1 MLKNYI
7 VIALRNLLRHRGYSL
22 LNLAGLAAGLSCCIL
37 IILFIREDLSYD
49 TFHERSNRI
58 ARVLTIDNAQGVS
71 SQLVGVSYPP
81 LGPAL
86 VQELPEIVSQV
97 RVAVQGRPQ
106 FSYGD
111 KVIKAENALL
121 TESSFF
127 DVFSFPLLRGVR
139 KGVLDEPR
147 SVVLTESFARKIFG
161 SEDPIGKTLLFNKTI
176 PLAVKGVMSDPPPN
190 SHLQFDMLQSLK
202 PPDGQPGWQQWITS
216 WSGISLTTYVLL
228 DRPRDVKLLNPKL
241 KSVADKNGGYRYFT
255 PVLQPLQDVHLQSAN
270 ILFEENSNKGEIS
283 NLYTLSAVALF
294 IILLASINFMN
305 LVTARSAL
313 RAREV
318 GMRKVMGA
326 TRQELILQ
334 HLCESLV
341 ITAAAFVLAIGLVE
355 LLLPVLNTMYGR
367 HASFTLYSD
376 PVLAG
381 SLLLLL
387 LTVGLLAGSYP
398 AFVLSSFEP
407 TVVLKGSFN
416 TGRRGIV
423 LRRVLVVF
431 QFAVSIA
438 LIASTGIVL
447 QQMSYIRTKDLGYSR
462 EQIVSIPI
470 SGVETFGRLQALRTE
485 LERNPAILA
494 TATSRN
500 QIGNQLGRMG
510 ITPEGASANDN
521 YIVSLA
527 VFDDQYIPTMG
538 MTIKQGRNFSKEFPS
553 DTSDAILINETMAA
567 MMKWSDPIGKK
578 ISLEGAPGQPLP
590 MYTVVGVVRD
600 FHFATMRHKVEPL
613 VMLYSRSNEVL
624 SVKISTGNVPQTIAF
639 IERTWKKINP
649 QELMSYSF
657 LDDDYNKLYN
667 REEAFATMTGHFTGL
682 AIFIAGLGLFG
693 LSAFSVQ
700 QRKKEIGVRKVLG
713 ASVQTITL
721 LLGTEFLRWV
731 ALANLFA
738 WPAAY
743 LFMQSWLN
751 EFEYRVDIDPWPFVS
766 ATVLSLLIATL
777 TVSWQ
782 SIRAAVSNPV
792 KSLRYE

>member
-49 TFHERSNRI
+49 TFHERSSRI

-71 SQLVGVSYPP
+71 SQLVGVSYPA

-86 VQELPEIVSQV
+86 VQELPEVVGQV
-97 RVAVQGRPQ
+97 RVAVQGQPQ

-111 KVIKAENALL
+111 KTIRAENSLL

-127 DVFSFPLLRGVR
+127 EVFSFPILRGAR
-139 KGVLDEPR
+139 KGALDEPR

-161 SEDPIGKTLLFNKTI
+161 NEDPVGKTLLYNSTI
-176 PLAVKGVMSDPPPN
+176 PLAVKAVMSDPPPN
-190 SHLQFDMLQSLK
+190 SHLHFDMLQSLK
-202 PPDGQPGWQQWITS
+202 PPDNQPGWQQWVTS
-216 WSGISLTTYVLL
+216 WSSISLTTYVLL
-228 DRPRDVKLLNPKL
+228 DRARDVKTLNPKL
-241 KSVADKNGGYRYFT
+241 KSVADKKGGFSYFT
-255 PVLQPLQDVHLQSAN
+255 PVLQPLEDIHLQSTN
-270 ILFEENSNKGEIS
+270 ILFEENWNKGEMS

-294 IILLASINFMN
+294 IVLLASINFMN

-318 GMRKVMGA
+318 GMRKVLGA
-326 TRQELILQ
+326 TRRELILQ

-341 ITAAAFVLAIGLVE
+341 ITTAAFVLAIGLVE
-355 LLLPVLNTMYGR
+355 LLLPVLNTVYNR
-367 HASFTLYSD
+367 QAVFNLYSD
-376 PVLAG
+376 PILAG
-381 SLLLLL
+381 SLLALLL
-387 LTVGLLAGSYP
+387 SVGLLAGSYP
-398 AFVLSSFEP
+398 AFVLSSFKP
-407 TVVLKGSFN
+407 TVVLKGSFS
-416 TGRRGIV
+416 TGSRGIL

-431 QFAVSIA
+431 QFTISIA

-447 QQMSYIRTKDLGYSR
+447 QQMEYIRTKDLGYSR
-462 EQIVSIPI
+462 EQILSIPI
-470 SGVETFGRLQALRTE
+470 TSQEAFGRLQALRTE
-485 LERNPAILA
+485 LERNPAVLA
-494 TATSRN
+494 TATSQN
-500 QIGNQLGRMG
+500 KLGNQLGRTG

-521 YIVSLA
+521 YIASLA
-527 VFDDQYIPTMG
+527 VFDEQYIPAMG

-553 DTSDAILINETMAA
+553 DTANAVLINEAMAA

-578 ISLEGAPGQPLP
+578 IGLEGAPGQPFP

-613 VMLYSRSNEVL
+613 VMLCSRSNGVL
-624 SVKISTGNVPQTIAF
+624 SVKISTGNVPQTLAF
-639 IERTWKKINP
+639 IESTWKKINP
-649 QELMSYSF
+649 QDLIMYSF

-700 QRKKEIGVRKVLG
+700 QRRKEIGVRKVLG
-713 ASVQTITL
+713 ASVQTITV

-743 LFMQSWLN
+743 LFMQTWLN
-751 EFEYRVDIDPWPFVS
+751 EFEYRVQIDPWPFIN
-766 ATVLSLLIATL
+766 ATLLSLFIAML

-782 SIRAAVSNPV
+782 SIRAAISNPV